1 MPTKDGLDPKDPLPL
16 FLSGHADEQEQRET
30 FEYELEYELPGT
42 SRILKA
48 SILAIAVMAGGIAIA
63 LSLGI
68 PAKVFADATAL
79 LPDTSAPQPSANQ
92 AAPPIQSDA
101 QAIQPT
107 ADAQA
112 IEATAD
118 AKASAPTASEP
129 PTRDEIV
136 AAAQP
141 ARQTQTENREPDTE
155 ALFTEYL
162 AWAAKKN
169 RQAQNAAQP
178 SQDAPAQVVDDAP
191 AQVVD
196 DAPTPVRPAH
206 KHRRVPSVDNA
217 QTEIRHVQK
226 SKARVQRE
234 QNARGQ
240 APPAQDARA
249 QEQPVQNAQ
258 APSFLQSLGLHQ

>member
-1 MPTKDGLDPKDPLPL
+1 MPMNDGFDPDHPLPS
-16 FLSGHADEQEQRET
+16 FLSGHAGKHEQRET
-30 FEYELEYELPGT
+30 FEYELLRT

-63 LSLGI
+63 MSLGI

-112 IEATAD
+112 IETTAD
-118 AKASAPTASEP
+118 AKASAPTTSEP

-141 ARQTQTENREPDTE
+141 ASQTQTENREPDTE
-155 ALFTEYL
+155 ALFTEYQ
-162 AWAAKKN
+162 AWAAKEN

-178 SQDAPAQVVDDAP
+178 SQVAPAQVVDDAP
-191 AQVVD
+191 A
-196 DAPTPVRPAH
+196 PVRPAH
-206 KHRRVPSVDNA
+206 KHRVRSVENA
-217 QTEIRHVQK
+217 
-226 SKARVQRE
+226 
-234 QNARGQ
+234 N
-240 APPAQDARA
+240 
-249 QEQPVQNAQ
+249 
-258 APSFLQSLGLHQ
+258 APSSSTRSRPASLR

>member
-1 MPTKDGLDPKDPLPL
+1 MPMNDGFDPDHPLPS
-16 FLSGHADEQEQRET
+16 FLSGHADKHEQRET
-30 FEYELEYELPGT
+30 FEYELLRT

-63 LSLGI
+63 ISLGI

-112 IEATAD
+112 IETTAD
-118 AKASAPTASEP
+118 AKASAPTTSEP

-141 ARQTQTENREPDTE
+141 ASQTQTENRGPDTE
-155 ALFTEYL
+155 ALFTEYQ
-162 AWAAKKN
+162 AWAAKEN

-178 SQDAPAQVVDDAP
+178 SQVAPAQVVDDAP
-191 AQVVD
+191 A
-196 DAPTPVRPAH
+196 PVRPAH
-206 KHRRVPSVDNA
+206 KHQRVRSVENA
-217 QTEIRHVQK
+217 
-226 SKARVQRE
+226 
-234 QNARGQ
+234 N
-240 APPAQDARA
+240 
-249 QEQPVQNAQ
+249 
-258 APSFLQSLGLHQ
+258 APSSSTRSRPASLR

>member
-1 MPTKDGLDPKDPLPL
+1 MPMNDGFDPDHPLPS
-16 FLSGHADEQEQRET
+16 FLPGHADEHEQRET
-30 FEYELEYELPGT
+30 FEYELLRTP
-42 SRILKA
+42 RILKA

-63 LSLGI
+63 LLLGI
-68 PAKVFADATAL
+68 PAKVFTDATAL
-79 LPDTSAPQPSANQ
+79 LPETSAPQPSANQ
-92 AAPPIQSDA
+92 AAPTIQSDA

-112 IEATAD
+112 IETTAD
-118 AKASAPTASEP
+118 AKHSAPTASEK

-141 ARQTQTENREPDTE
+141 ASQTQTENREPDTE
-155 ALFTEYL
+155 ALFTEYQ

-191 AQVVD
+191 A
-196 DAPTPVRPAH
+196 PVPPAH
-206 KHRRVPSVDNA
+206 KHRRVRSVENA

-226 SKARVQRE
+226 SKASVQRE
-234 QNARGQ
+234 QNAREQ
-240 APPAQDARA
+240 APPARDARA
-249 QEQPVQNAQ
+249 Q
-258 APSFLQSLGLHQ
+258 